1 MTVAVA
7 ADVTRGQSTLDSTR
21 VRVLRVGPTAR
32 TDPSRFIC
40 IPYSQH
46 TTQVSFANTSAV
58 RGIPAAQENSPKLYD
73 SPRIYP
79 IPIAERVYDLGWRQN
94 WRRLL
99 AQPLFDQGIP
109 GRR

>member
-7 ADVTRGQSTLDSTR
+7 ADVTRGQSTLDGMR
-21 VRVLRVGPTAR
+21 IRVLRRGPTAR

-40 IPYSQH
+40 IPYSH
-46 TTQVSFANTSAV
+46 TQVSANTSAV
-58 RGIPAAQENSPKLYD
+58 RSIPAAQENNAKLHD
-73 SPRIYP
+73 TPRIYQ
-79 IPIAERVYDLGWRQN
+79 IPIAERVYDLGWREN

-109 GRR
+109 SRR

>member
-7 ADVTRGQSTLDSTR
+7 ADVTRGQSTLDGMR
-21 VRVLRVGPTAR
+21 VRVLRVEPTAR
-32 TDPSRFIC
+32 IDPSRFIC
-40 IPYSQH
+40 IPYSR
-46 TTQVSFANTSAV
+46 TQVSANTSAV
-58 RGIPAAQENSPKLYD
+58 RGIPAAQENDPKLHD

-79 IPIAERVYDLGWRQN
+79 IPIAERVYDLGWREN

-99 AQPLFDQGIP
+99 AQTLFDQGTP

>member
-7 ADVTRGQSTLDSTR
+7 ADVTRGQSTLDGMR
-21 VRVLRVGPTAR
+21 VRVLRAGPTAR

-40 IPYSQH
+40 IPYSH
-46 TTQVSFANTSAV
+46 TQVSFANTSAF
-58 RGIPAAQENSPKLYD
+58 RGIPAAQENSPKLHD

-99 AQPLFDQGIP
+99 ARPLFNQGTP

>member
-7 ADVTRGQSTLDSTR
+7 ADVTRGQSTLDGMR
-21 VRVLRVGPTAR
+21 VRALRRAVPTAR

-40 IPYSQH
+40 IPYSH
-46 TTQVSFANTSAV
+46 TQVSANTTAV
-58 RGIPAAQENSPKLYD
+58 SGVPAAQENKLRLRD

-79 IPIAERVYDLGWRQN
+79 IPIAERVYDLGWREN

-99 AQPLFDQGIP
+99 AQPLFDQGTP